1 MSGNMPAIADTWRSG
16 YIPIQDFGSE
26 AEGTTIR
33 TRHMRHGVRIVGRR
47 NDDDELG
54 MGHYIVGVYDNGTI
68 MYGDIIGGLLWQ
80 NEAVTVQGDRSSSLR
95 ETAAIAYAWPSI
107 IHERKK
113 GKTKARPIF
122 DEKLEE
128 DDRFM
133 PVEVATCVPI
143 GPGRKGIVL
152 DAVKEDEQIELFFP
166 ADGIN
171 ICHWRGKDPNELSQQ
186 WFDVDDEGK
195 PDKDRVALE
204 DTSRRISKV
213 LRPDGSTG
221 SPGEA
226 PAQVLAWN
234 ITSSPSEQ
242 GYGMMVGRTLSISL
256 PDIPPPR
263 MEVVKP
269 PSGSVGDNY
278 GKVSNGRS
286 EGDKYDG
293 VKISPGGLALA
304 YHGVERGGPG
314 YVGAGKADKHN
325 HGVNADGEPVG
336 PEHIQAAALFFAT
349 EEMDAPL
356 DFKLT
361 GYPDAAIF
369 SKPAE
374 VWLTYDKNASHP
386 YVGGDGKVKTAK
398 GLWRWVTWVPWKP
411 SIPGVPIPPP
421 QQPLSMVIPDG
432 QNSGNSPGGG
442 SPGNKLFPP
451 RDTADKENQQGA
463 VIVRRIAPHL
473 TEGEMH
479 GLARIANQQN
489 RPQQVAAV
497 ESDNELG
504 APAMSWRPMKTALA
518 GGDLRYVDQNTIQ
531 QHEDR
536 ETAPIAARMEAFG
549 GGASSDIADW
559 AYNEQPGAGRYVA
572 GTSASGGV
580 AFLPA
585 ELGIEDVAG
594 IEPPSDVAPSKP
606 ALSMVRSCL
615 AWSWFV
621 DADAGLPVDGY
632 QMAQEDAGGNLQLD
646 AVDPTGVLTPVR
658 AVHPTGHYQHQSS
671 TGHPTREVNNFGF
684 LTSTSLTGGD
694 HTLIVDT
701 SLAAVP
707 YDVNLPAV
715 ADFQNVVFQVSRF
728 LASPGGAS
736 RRVRI
741 NPQPG
746 EQINN
751 LGAGVSL
758 DLTSAGQSVTLK
770 ATGSQWHSF

>member
-26 AEGTTIR
+26 AEGTNIR

-47 NDDDELG
+47 NEDDELG
-54 MGHYIVGVYDNGTI
+54 MGHYIVGVFDNGTI
-68 MYGDIIGGLLWQ
+68 MYGDICGGLLWQ
-80 NEAVTVQGDRSSSLR
+80 NEPIELNGDRDAEIR
-95 ETAAIAYAWPSI
+95 ETAAIEYAWPST
-107 IHERKK
+107 IHSRKK
-113 GKTKARPIF
+113 DKTTARPIF
-122 DEKLEE
+122 DEKLDE
-128 DDRFM
+128 DKRFQ
-133 PVEVATCVPI
+133 PLEVHTCVPL
-143 GPGRKGIVL
+143 GPGRKGITL
-152 DAVKEDEQIELFFP
+152 DAIKEDEQIQLFFP

-186 WFDVDDEGK
+186 WYDIDSEGK
-195 PDKDRVALE
+195 PDKERVALE
-204 DTSRRISKV
+204 DTRSRICKV
-213 LRPDGSTG
+213 LRPDGST
-221 SPGEA
+221 STIEP

-234 ITSSPSEQ
+234 ITSSPSGE
-242 GYGMMVGRTLSISL
+242 GFGMLVGRTLEISL
-256 PDIPPPR
+256 PKTPPR
-263 MEVVKP
+263 DPIVTVP
-269 PSGSVGDNY
+269 PGGGSVGDQY
-278 GKVSNGRS
+278 DKISSGRS
-286 EGDKYDG
+286 EGDTYDG
-293 VKISPGGLALA
+293 VEIEAGGLSLA
-304 YHGVERGGPG
+304 YAGVERGGPF
-314 YVGAGKADKHN
+314 YVGAGTADKHS
-325 HGVNADGEPVG
+325 HGVNADGEPLG
-336 PEHIQAAALFFAT
+336 PAHIQAAALFYAT

-356 DFKLT
+356 EFRLS
-361 GYPDAAIF
+361 GYPGACIF
-369 SKPAE
+369 SKPVE
-374 VWLTYDKNASHP
+374 VHLTYDAGTEHP
-386 YVGGDGKVKTAK
+386 YVGPDGEVKTAR
-398 GLWRWVTWVPWKP
+398 GLWRWHSWTPFKP
-411 SIPGVPIPPP
+411 SIPGVPIPPE
-421 QQPLSMVIPDG
+421 QPLSMVIPDG
-432 QNSGNSPGGG
+432 QSSGDSPGGG
-442 SPGNKLFPP
+442 SPGDKLFPP

-473 TEGEMH
+473 IEGRMH

-594 IEPPSDVAPSKP
+594 IEPPSDVVPSKP

-646 AVDPTGVLTPVR
+646 AVDPTGVVTPVR

-684 LTSTSLTGGD
+684 LTSTSLTEGD
-694 HTLIVDT
+694 HTLVVDT

-715 ADFQNVVFQVSRF
+715 ADFQNVVFQISRF

-746 EQINN
+746 ENIDA